1 MATGIPDLETYIRP
15 YENPTAIKRLLFV
28 AEKSAAQKPDALRL
42 ALDRLKRTTNTKLY
56 SEVARELEASGEAKV
71 FDAAWVET
79 TDQQAKQH
87 EETLEHD
94 LHQAK
99 ITQLKDNIRQA
110 HEQLCAFHTERG
122 DYGAALKHVPREEC
136 SEPKH
141 IVETCLTSINLYAL
155 LDKFTDVHS
164 CANKGAHIVSAYRT
178 EAQAAALHA
187 AKGLGFM
194 RAGRYKEAAQAFFA
208 VKAPEFGGF
217 EAMLLQ
223 DIATY
228 AALCALVSLPRSE
241 MQQNFV
247 AFSDGLDLVPAV
259 RDMAR
264 DMAEGK
270 YAACLRAL
278 EAMKP
283 ALMLD
288 IYLNPHVDTICLEIR
303 RRCMIQYLAPFL
315 SIYLKDMADVFQ
327 TEELALQD
335 ELADLIS
342 AGKVEAKID
351 AHARI
356 LYKESANLRNATYT
370 KALTLGKELDHSIRA
385 LLLRMN
391 LIKHELVVRDER
403 SGHKGGDFGWNMS
416 ESSQGV

>member
-1 MATGIPDLETYIRP
+1 
-15 YENPTAIKRLLFV
+15 
-28 AEKSAAQKPDALRL
+28 
-42 ALDRLKRTTNTKLY
+42 
-56 SEVARELEASGEAKV
+56 
-71 FDAAWVET
+71 
-79 TDQQAKQH
+79 
-87 EETLEHD
+87 
-94 LHQAK
+94 
-99 ITQLKDNIRQA
+99 
-110 HEQLCAFHTERG
+110 
-122 DYGAALKHVPREEC
+122 
-136 SEPKH
+136 
-141 IVETCLTSINLYAL
+141 
-155 LDKFTDVHS
+155 
-164 CANKGAHIVSAYRT
+164 
-178 EAQAAALHA
+178 
-187 AKGLGFM
+187 
-194 RAGRYKEAAQAFFA
+194 
-208 VKAPEFGGF
+208 
-217 EAMLLQ
+217 
-223 DIATY
+223 
-228 AALCALVSLPRSE
+228 VSLPRSE